1 MDVTAFRAANKEFLE
16 KRPFSDPDESKR
28 IRDKLHAAAAP
39 EHVGKNVGNGML
51 DQFKCCCNWESP
63 PYFDGSS
70 FAWNNWREH
79 VADEM
84 GLNPKECPCGKTYI
98 SADGEKPCHELR
110 SLPMH
115 SRIMPP

>member
-16 KRPFSDPDESKR
+16 GIPFSDPDEHRR
-28 IRDKLHAAAAP
+28 IRDKLHVAAAP
-39 EHVGKNVGNGML
+39 EHVIEDVDGGMI
-51 DQFKCCCNWESP
+51 DQIKCCNWESRT
-63 PYFDGSS
+63 YFDGIED
-70 FAWNNWREH
+70 AWDEWRGH
-79 VADEM
+79 VVEEM
-84 GLNPKECPCGKTYI
+84 GLNPKECPCGKTHI